1 MSFILR
7 AEMVSDIGLVR
18 SNNEDSAHAGPRLI
32 ALADGIGGMPAGEL
46 ASDIAVKTLAGLD
59 DTASPDDA
67 LKVLRQ
73 AAEVANREILR
84 VSTSDPAND
93 GMGTTATA
101 VLLSGDQLA
110 VLHVGDSRAYM
121 QRDGELSQLTKDDT
135 FVQSLVDQGLL
146 TSEEARHHPRRS
158 IVTQALQ
165 GFEYEPTLSLQPAQS
180 GDRLLLCSDGLSD
193 IVTDDVIGDTL
204 RSYSDLRE
212 CADQLIKL
220 ALDGGSTDNVTVVVA
235 DVLAEDGSE
244 PRLA

>member
-7 AEMVSDIGLVR
+7 AEVVSDIGLVR
-18 SNNEDSAHAGPRLI
+18 SNNEDSAHAGPRLL

-46 ASDIAVKTLAGLD
+46 ASDIAVRTLAGVD
-59 DTASPDDA
+59 DTTPSDEA
-67 LKVLRQ
+67 LAVLRE

-84 VSTSDPAND
+84 VSASDPAND

-101 VLLSGDQLA
+101 VLLAGNQLA

-121 QRDGELSQLTKDDT
+121 QRDGQLSQLTKDDT

-146 TSEEARHHPRRS
+146 TAEQARHHPRRS
-158 IVTQALQ
+158 VVTQALQ
-165 GFEYEPTLSLQPAQS
+165 GFEYEPTLTLQPAKS

-193 IVTDDVIGDTL
+193 IVTDDVIGQTL
-204 RSYSDLRE
+204 RSFTDLKQ
-212 CADQLIKL
+212 CADQLVKL

-235 DVLAEDGSE
+235 DILSEDAVPAG
-244 PRLA
+244 